1 LQEILVMSKM
11 PAGAAVMQR
20 ADTAL
25 RAIALTID
33 L

>member
-1 LQEILVMSKM
+1 M